1 MGAGNKNGAQVK
13 KLADSKGL
21 NITFRKDVSVVSE
34 YMSKADVA
42 LSSQGR
48 TMFELAHMTVPTV
61 VIAQNKRELTHEFG
75 YLANGF
81 INLGLGE
88 NIDVSTIR
96 ETLTWLYRS
105 PQIRKQIKMQMSGY
119 QLEKGIHR
127 VKKLILGEK

>member
-1 MGAGNKNGAQVK
+1 
-13 KLADSKGL
+13 
-21 NITFRKDVSVVSE
+21 
-34 YMSKADVA
+34 
-42 LSSQGR
+42 
-48 TMFELAHMTVPTV
+48 MFELAHMTVPTV